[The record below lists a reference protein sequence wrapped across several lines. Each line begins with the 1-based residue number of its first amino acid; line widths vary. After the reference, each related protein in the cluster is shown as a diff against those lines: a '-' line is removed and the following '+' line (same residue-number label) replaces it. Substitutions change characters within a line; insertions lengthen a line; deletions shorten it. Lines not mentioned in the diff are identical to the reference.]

1 MEVFRGSWSNF
12 TNVQD
17 SVVTVGFFDGVHLG
31 HRAILDHLTGTA
43 RAQGLR
49 SVVLTFDTHPR
60 LVVHDSGVPI
70 GLLTTTEEK
79 LALLAAAGVDATLVL
94 NFDYVLAQ
102 MTPADFVQI
111 VLKGRIG
118 MRKIV
123 IGFNHGFGKHRMG
136 DRETLIA
143 MSRALGFSVDVVNP
157 TRVGDLIIS
166 STLVREMLSDGDVSQ
181 AAVALGRYYAIRGT
195 VVHGFGRG
203 KRLNWPTANLG
214 LIAPHKLIPAD
225 GIYAGLAVVRGGH
238 VSRGDF
244 HRFQSH
250 LHRRQA
256 LAGSASHRLPARY
269 LRRGRRTP
277 VRGTHSQRE
286 TLRLRTGTFRA
297 DRRRCPHRF
306 RDPRHARPDARRFLN
321 ARGRFPFRP
330 NTFNRY
336 LDKRNTMSVTAADR
350 KAVIERFARKDSD
363 TGSPE
368 VQVALLTQR
377 INDLTEHLKIH
388 KKDKHS
394 RRGLMLMVGQ
404 RRRLLTYLA
413 QKDITRYR
421 KLVEALELRR

>member
-203 KRLNWPTANLG
+203 KRLNWPTVNLG

-225 GIYAGLAVVRGGH
+225 GIYAGLAVVRGDTFPAAISIGFNPTFTEGKH
-238 VSRGDF
+238 SLEAHLIDF
-244 HRFQSH
+244 QHDI
-250 LHRRQA
+250 
-256 LAGSASHRLPARY
+256 Y
-269 LRRGRRTP
+269 
-277 VRGTHSQRE
+277 
-286 TLRLRTGTFRA
+286 
-297 DRRRCPHRF
+297 
-306 RDPRHARPDARRFLN
+306 
-321 ARGRFPFRP
+321 
-330 NTFNRY
+330 
-336 LDKRNTMSVTAADR
+336 DKDVELQFVERIRSE
-350 KAVIERFARKDSD
+350 KRFASEQELSAQIADDVRTVSA
-363 TGSPE
+363 TL
-368 VQVALLTQR
+368 AM
-377 INDLTEHLKIH
+377 
-388 KKDKHS
+388 
-394 RRGLMLMVGQ
+394 RGLMRGVS
-404 RRRLLTYLA
+404 
-413 QKDITRYR
+413 
-421 KLVEALELRR
+421 